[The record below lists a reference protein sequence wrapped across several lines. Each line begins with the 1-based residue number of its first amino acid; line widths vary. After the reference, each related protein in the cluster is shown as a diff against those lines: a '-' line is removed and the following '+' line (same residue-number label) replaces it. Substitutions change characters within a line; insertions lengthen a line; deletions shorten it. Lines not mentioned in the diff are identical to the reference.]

1 MGHCGEYGYSL
12 WATAVNM
19 VIHSG
24 PLRRIWGKFGYALRA
39 TAANLVIH
47 YGPLSRMKWY
57 SKNLH
62 YFRAIGHLRNI
73 WLRAIGH
80 NAVFGYAL

>member
-1 MGHCGEYGYSL
+1 M
-12 WATAVNM
+12 
-19 VIHSG
+19 
-24 PLRRIWGKFGYALRA
+24 WGKFGYALRA

-57 SKNLH
+57 SKNLY
-62 YFRAIGHLRNI
+62 YFRAIGHLRKI

-80 NAVFGYAL
+80 NVVFGYAL